1 MTLLIYIFLSIEFL
15 AAKVAQLIGKL
26 VSGLQIGPDGRSI
39 FIVIPLFHVV
49 RNSLINITDKVE
61 LIATEFFQQFCD
73 CLGYLEQHSKSCKSD
88 LVGKYIYF

>member
-26 VSGLQIGPDGRSI
+26 VSCLQIGSDGRSI

-49 RNSLINITDKVE
+49 RNDQLTSVNLRWCEV
-61 LIATEFFQQFCD
+61 F
-73 CLGYLEQHSKSCKSD
+73 
-88 LVGKYIYF
+88 